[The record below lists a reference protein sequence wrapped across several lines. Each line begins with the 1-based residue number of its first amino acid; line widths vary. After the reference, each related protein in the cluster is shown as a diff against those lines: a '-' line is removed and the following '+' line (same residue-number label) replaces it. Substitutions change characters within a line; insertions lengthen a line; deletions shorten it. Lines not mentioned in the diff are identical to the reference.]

1 MLAAHWAVNY
11 RGAGSDGDGSGSPD
25 SDRAVDHGQ
34 CRLEK
39 RDVPGRLA
47 NKVLNLEGVADVH
60 YINVIERP
68 HRRDIHTDD
77 VVTFGNQLEQGL
89 PISPSPMT
97 TTFLFVLKTL
107 PSGRESDFVTS
118 FELRVI

>member
-89 PISPSPMT
+89 ANFAQSDDDYLSVCT
-97 TTFLFVLKTL
+97 QDVTL
-107 PSGRESDFVTS
+107 RK
-118 FELRVI
+118 RK